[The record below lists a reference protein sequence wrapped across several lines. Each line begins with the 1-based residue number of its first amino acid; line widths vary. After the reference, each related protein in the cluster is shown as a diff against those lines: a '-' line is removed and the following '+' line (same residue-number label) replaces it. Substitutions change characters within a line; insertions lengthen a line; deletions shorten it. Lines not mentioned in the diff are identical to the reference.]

1 MNPLKRTWIWLC
13 RFRNRRGYGIHSPFA
28 FNLVKGVIYERA
40 PFYAYK
46 PLHKLREQRDC
57 TTNEHDDKLLFRLIN
72 DHQPETALLLCP
84 SNDIGADYLKAGCRK
99 CHFYTENDAKRPDN
113 FQLIYIYKECP
124 TVEKLLSLTND
135 RTLVIIR
142 NIRQDKETLA
152 WWKQLQQSEKIR
164 VTMDLYEIGLA
175 YTESRLNKQ
184 DYIINY

>member
-1 MNPLKRTWIWLC
+1 M
-13 RFRNRRGYGIHSPFA
+13 
-28 FNLVKGVIYERA
+28 
-40 PFYAYK
+40 
-46 PLHKLREQRDC
+46 
-57 TTNEHDDKLLFRLIN
+57 
-72 DHQPETALLLCP
+72 
-84 SNDIGADYLKAGCRK
+84 
-99 CHFYTENDAKRPDN
+99 
-113 FQLIYIYKECP
+113 
-124 TVEKLLSLTND
+124 EKLLSLTND